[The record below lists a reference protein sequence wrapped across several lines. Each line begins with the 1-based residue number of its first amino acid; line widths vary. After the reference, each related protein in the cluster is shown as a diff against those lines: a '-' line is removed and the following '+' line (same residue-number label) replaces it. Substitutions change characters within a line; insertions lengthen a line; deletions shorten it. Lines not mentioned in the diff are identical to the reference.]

1 MYIYIGL
8 MFEKIKRDDSF
19 WENKMKMKLKTF
31 YLENMLNQILAE
43 GIN

>member
-19 WENKMKMKLKTF
+19 WKNKMKMKLKTF
-31 YLENMLNQILAE
+31 HLDHVT
-43 GIN
+43 